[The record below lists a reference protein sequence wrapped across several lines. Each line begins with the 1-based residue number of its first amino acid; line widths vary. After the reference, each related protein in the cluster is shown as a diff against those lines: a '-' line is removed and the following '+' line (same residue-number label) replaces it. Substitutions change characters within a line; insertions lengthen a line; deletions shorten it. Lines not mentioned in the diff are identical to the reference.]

1 MNVNVRALDADLDAN
16 WAVVAEAIQTVLR
29 REGYPKPYEALK
41 DLTRVPGGIT
51 EGAIKEF
58 VGRLNVSARV
68 KDELLRITPHTFTGV
83 AFVAAAPSSEA
94 GIVAKVKA
102 ALGFGK

>member
-51 EGAIKEF
+51 EGAIKTF
-58 VGRLNVSARV
+58 VGGLNVRDDV
-68 KDELLRITPHTFTGV
+68 KAELLRIRPHNFTGV
-83 AFVAAAPSSEA
+83 AFVDLRE
-94 GIVAKVKA
+94 
-102 ALGFGK
+102 